1 MTPTRP
7 DISNDTAL
15 TDADL
20 DTVSGGTVF
29 HTFRFGSAKQPESSD
44 RLGNF
49 EIQNMM
55 SQYNQAQ
62 SLASSVLKKRD
73 NTNNSIINKI

>member
-1 MTPTRP
+1 MTATRP
-7 DISNDTAL
+7 DISNDHAL

-29 HTFRFGSAKQPESSD
+29 HTLRFGGAKQLGNSD
-44 RLGNF
+44 RLGSF
-49 EIQNMM
+49 EIQNTM

-62 SLASSVLKKRD
+62 SLASSVLKKKD
-73 NTNNSIINKI
+73 ETNNSIINKI